1 MKLVLLSLLWACGG
15 AAPEPATAAP
25 GPSAST
31 AAPEAAGAPRD
42 IDVATLKGKVDAGAT
57 FVLDVRTPG
66 EFAQG
71 HVPGA
76 VNITMQELPARLSEL
91 EPHKGKDIAVI
102 CAVGGRSDSAT
113 SFLREKGYGTASN
126 VLGGTQAWVRAG
138 YPLE

>member
-1 MKLVLLSLLWACGG
+1 MTVALLALLLACGT
-15 AAPEPATAAP
+15 APEPPVAAVGGEP
-25 GPSAST
+25 VST
-31 AAPEAAGAPRD
+31 AAPRD
-42 IDVATLKGKVDAGAT
+42 IDVATLKGKVDAGGT

-76 VNITMQELPARLSEL
+76 VNIDMQDLPTRLAEL

-126 VLGGTQAWVRAG
+126 VLGGTQAWARAG